1 MQFGRELVSPEKI
14 VLIDSAGIKPKRSI
28 KYYVKVGFFKVGK
41 KFLNLLPNSKELQDK
56 LRGRVGSSDY
66 KASPVVLKDTMKII
80 LNEDVKTL
88 LPNIKV
94 STLLIWGRL
103 DTATPISDAKIMEKI
118 IPDCGLVEYP
128 YGTHFSYLE
137 NLENCKAV
145 LDSFLG

>member
-1 MQFGRELVSPEKI
+1 MQFGRGLVNPEKI

-41 KFLNLLPNSKELQDK
+41 KILNLLPNSKELQDR
-56 LRGRVGSSDY
+56 LRGKVGSSDY

-80 LNEDVKTL
+80 LNEDVKEL

-94 STLLIWGRL
+94 PTLLIWGGL
-103 DTATPISDAKIMEKI
+103 DTATPINDAKIMEKL